1 LLPNQPTN
9 HYSRLLKRG
18 HFYVAEKR
26 TFLFGID
33 SVAQGLLAQGLY
45 VSSKTNP
52 NSKMFEYEMD
62 YYIKIYQSPIFLI
75 YRR

>member
-1 LLPNQPTN
+1 LKRNHGSYLLPNQPTN

-33 SVAQGLLAQGLY
+33 SIMYDIV
-45 VSSKTNP
+45 
-52 NSKMFEYEMD
+52 
-62 YYIKIYQSPIFLI
+62 YIS
-75 YRR
+75 